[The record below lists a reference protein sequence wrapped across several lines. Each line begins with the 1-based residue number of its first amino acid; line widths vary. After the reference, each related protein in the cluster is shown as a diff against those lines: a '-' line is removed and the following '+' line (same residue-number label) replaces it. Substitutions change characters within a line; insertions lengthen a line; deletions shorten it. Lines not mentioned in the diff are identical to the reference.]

1 MRSGRVKP
9 GESAGFP
16 RPALYLVL
24 HLLPLLMNSPDGHC
38 RGLGPRDIRGLGN
51 VAGALRRFGETGRC
65 KNSSRELIDGAN
77 VDKLALFAAVEDGED
92 FFLASAQGLVHA

>member
-1 MRSGRVKP
+1 
-9 GESAGFP
+9 
-16 RPALYLVL
+16 
-24 HLLPLLMNSPDGHC
+24 
-38 RGLGPRDIRGLGN
+38 